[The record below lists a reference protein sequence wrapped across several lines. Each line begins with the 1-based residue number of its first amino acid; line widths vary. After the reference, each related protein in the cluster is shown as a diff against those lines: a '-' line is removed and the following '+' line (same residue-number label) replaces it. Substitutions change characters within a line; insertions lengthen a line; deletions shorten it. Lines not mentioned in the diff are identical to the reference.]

1 LKYFLSVS
9 LLIILIGFS
18 FAYGLPPPPPT
29 NLVITLTD
37 EQNKMVETPAYL
49 QVDEI
54 LNGEKQQSYRLDLIE
69 NPQSISMP
77 WFVPSRAENTEIHI
91 VAVKQGFVNS
101 DKFVFT
107 ITSQTPTEGTLF
119 EHTFVLKTEKSSKI
133 VDKDYSVTSDGK
145 SINIPTKSSSNVQS
159 IEFLESENTV
169 LMIVNEESLSGFTD
183 LIIPTGLISPPFKIL
198 LDDVTVFPSEDST
211 GKETK
216 LHLEYTNGLHSI
228 RIISPV
234 EVTRST
240 EEIVETD
247 VEAKPEKTEVSPPP
261 PPPEEPGGGCL
272 IATATFG
279 SELAPQVQKLREI
292 RDNSLVLTK
301 SGSSFMIGFNQIYYS
316 FSPTIAD
323 WERQNPVFKE
333 AVKLTIT
340 PLLTSLSILN
350 YVDIDSEEKM
360 LGYGIGIIL
369 LNVGMYFVAPAFL
382 ILRLRKFHV

>member
-1 LKYFLSVS
+1 
-9 LLIILIGFS
+9 
-18 FAYGLPPPPPT
+18 
-29 NLVITLTD
+29 
-37 EQNKMVETPAYL
+37 M
-49 QVDEI
+49 
-54 LNGEKQQSYRLDLIE
+54 
-69 NPQSISMP
+69 
-77 WFVPSRAENTEIHI
+77 
-91 VAVKQGFVNS
+91 
-101 DKFVFT
+101 
-107 ITSQTPTEGTLF
+107 
-119 EHTFVLKTEKSSKI
+119 EKSL
-133 VDKDYSVTSDGK
+133 
-145 SINIPTKSSSNVQS
+145 PTKSSSNVQS

-183 LIIPTGLISPPFKIL
+183 LTIPTGLISPPFKIL
-198 LDDVTVFPSEDST
+198 LDDVVVFPSEDST

-216 LHLEYTNGLHSI
+216 LHLEYTNGIHSI
-228 RIISPV
+228 RVISPV

-247 VEAKPEKTEVSPPP
+247 VEAKPEKTEVSPP

-323 WERQNPVFKE
+323 WERQNPIFKE

-350 YVDIDSEEKM
+350 YVDVD
-360 LGYGIGIIL
+360 
-369 LNVGMYFVAPAFL
+369 
-382 ILRLRKFHV
+382 